1 MDHIFITG
9 ISGFL
14 GHNLV
19 LALSKKENTLI
30 HGLVLPNE
38 TNLSFFDAY
47 PNVNLTRGNICD
59 PEDVHRFLSQKSEG
73 RNIII
78 HAAGR
83 ITTFKNNDPLTMA
96 INVGGTKNMVDVATK
111 LGGFDAFIY
120 VSSVD
125 AVSKRNDDAIIYE
138 PEIYDPDTV
147 EGVYSKSKAQA
158 NNIVLSVKDKMRCII
173 VLPSAIMGPHDPFSA
188 PINNAIRRYINGK
201 LPAIVKGGY
210 DIVDVRDV
218 AQGIL
223 ACIDHGETG
232 SSYFLSGTAIS
243 VKYLI
248 GLASEVENRQPVTR
262 TIPHG
267 LVKVASPFI
276 ELDAR
281 LRHKTPLFTGFS
293 MDCLKQNPTYSH
305 AKAQHELGYQP
316 RDIHLTMEETI
327 AWMHIS
333 GYLKR

>member
-19 LALSKKENTLI
+19 LALSKKENVII

-47 PNVNLTRGNICD
+47 PNVHLTRGNICD
-59 PEDVHRFLSQKSEG
+59 PEDVHRFLSQQAEG

-83 ITTFKNNDPLTMA
+83 ITTFKNNDPLTTA
-96 INVGGTKNMVDVATK
+96 INVGGTKNMVDEAIK
-111 LGGFDAFIY
+111 LGGFDTLIY

-138 PEIYDPDTV
+138 PDTYVPDEV

-158 NNIVLSVKDKMRCII
+158 NNIVLSIKQQMRCII
-173 VLPSAIMGPHDPFSA
+173 VMPSAIMGPHDPFSA
-188 PINNAIRRYINGK
+188 PINDAIRRYINGK

-218 AQGIL
+218 AAGIL
-223 ACIDHGETG
+223 SCINHGETG

-243 VKYLI
+243 VKDLI
-248 GLASEVENRQPVTR
+248 GLAAEIENRQAVTR

-267 LVKVASPFI
+267 LVKIASPFI

-316 RDIHLTMEETI
+316 RDIKSTVEETI
-327 AWMHIS
+327 AWMHLS